1 MDPLITR
8 HQPTYAPLHVQRVW
22 EKLMN
27 FALFKVIFIG
37 AILEPSIKELLI
49 WTVWFSIVGF
59 MHLFSFLSK
68 DRFQNVGPR
77 PRRCPF
83 THPSRSW

>member
-1 MDPLITR
+1 MRIT
-8 HQPTYAPLHVQRVW
+8 HPPPFVFEQRVW

-68 DRFQNVGPR
+68 DRFQNVR
-77 PRRCPF
+77 VV
-83 THPSRSW
+83 TYNNYLNSSSNH